1 MNGGNVP
8 FMFMLVKFSSV
19 TEPSVQAI
27 SGQVQC
33 DEFDAA
39 QWLMGGGF
47 CQCCFSFSRTACS
60 RS

>member
-8 FMFMLVKFSSV
+8 FMFMLVRFSSV

-27 SGQVQC
+27 SGQVQW
-33 DEFDAA
+33 DEFDVV
-39 QWLMGGGF
+39 QWLRGGGF
-47 CQCCFSFSRTACS
+47 CQCCLSFSRTACS